1 MRGIGFG
8 LSHRRGDGIFAL
20 NLDVSAYVDPL
31 LVSFAGGD
39 QGLWEVE
46 RIDAV
51 RGDTLPAVPFL
62 AVVEG
67 PDAALPDAA
76 WVLRGVTSNE
86 RYTSQAEQY
95 SLRSSS
101 PLGREEST
109 AAALIPISKSAE
121 WWALA
126 QDERRAIFEDRSR
139 HISTSLRF
147 LPRIARRLHHG
158 RDLGEEFDFLTWFEY
173 SLSDADAFE
182 ELVGLLRASEEWRY
196 VTREVD
202 VRLRRR
208 RA

>member
-1 MRGIGFG
+1 ME
-8 LSHRRGDGIFAL
+8 
-20 NLDVSAYVDPL
+20 PL

-39 QGLWEVE
+39 QGSWDVE

-51 RGDTLPAVPFL
+51 RGDGLPVVPFL

-67 PDAALPDAA
+67 REAALTHTA

-101 PLGREEST
+101 PPLGREEST
-109 AAALIPISKSAE
+109 AAALIPISKSPE

-139 HISTSLRF
+139 HISTGLGY

-173 SLSDADAFE
+173 SPSDAAAFE
-182 ELVGLLRASEEWRY
+182 QLVGRLRASEEWRY

-202 VRLRRR
+202 IRLRRR
-208 RA
+208 RG

>member
-1 MRGIGFG
+1 MRGVG
-8 LSHRRGDGIFAL
+8 SPETPDE
-20 NLDVSAYVDPL
+20 PL

-39 QGLWEVE
+39 AGSWEVE

-51 RGDTLPAVPFL
+51 RGDGLPAVPFL

-67 PDAALPDAA
+67 RDAVPTHTT
-76 WVLRGVTSNE
+76 WVMRGVTSNE
-86 RYTSQAEQY
+86 RYTSQAEQH

-101 PLGREEST
+101 PPLGRQEST
-109 AAALIPISKSAE
+109 AAALIPISKSDE

-139 HISTSLRF
+139 HISTGLRY

-173 SLSDADAFE
+173 SPGDAAALE
-182 ELVGLLRASEEWRY
+182 ELVGLLRATEEWRY
-196 VTREVD
+196 VTREID

-208 RA
+208 HPS

>member
-1 MRGIGFG
+1 
-8 LSHRRGDGIFAL
+8 L
-20 NLDVSAYVDPL
+20 NLDVSGPVGPL
-31 LVSFAGGD
+31 LVSFAGGE
-39 QGLWEVE
+39 QGSWEVE

-51 RGDTLPAVPFL
+51 RGDVLPPVPFL
-62 AVVEG
+62 SVTEG
-67 PDAALPDAA
+67 SDTTPPGAA

-86 RYTSQAEQY
+86 RYTSQAEQV

-101 PLGREEST
+101 PLLGREEST
-109 AAALIPISKSAE
+109 AAALIPIVKSAE

-139 HISTSLRF
+139 HISTSLHY

-173 SLSDADAFE
+173 APSDAAAFE
-182 ELVGLLRASEEWRY
+182 ELLGLLRASEEWRY

-202 VRLRRR
+202 VRLRRHR
-208 RA
+208 K

>member
-1 MRGIGFG
+1 M
-8 LSHRRGDGIFAL
+8 
-20 NLDVSAYVDPL
+20 DPL

-39 QGLWEVE
+39 QGSWEVE

-51 RGDTLPAVPFL
+51 RGDALPAVPFL

-67 PDAALPDAA
+67 PDAALPAAA

-86 RYTSQAEQY
+86 RYTSHAEQD

-101 PLGREEST
+101 PPLGREEST

-121 WWALA
+121 WWTLA

-139 HISTSLRF
+139 HISTSLRY

-173 SLSDADAFE
+173 SPSDAAAFE
-182 ELVGLLRASEEWRY
+182 ELVGLLRASEEWSY

-208 RA
+208 RG